1 MAALVAALALIG
13 VTAWLVWPSAPE
25 VRGQDQRIT
34 VVDGPDDD
42 QRVELDTTFFPPPD
56 GGKAPAV
63 LLAHGF
69 GGSKQS
75 MRDQAVRLAQQGYA
89 VLTWS
94 ARGFGRSTGQIALNS
109 PDYEV
114 KDVKQLIDWL
124 AKRPEVRL
132 DASGD
137 PRVGIAGGSYGG
149 AIALMTAAY
158 DHRVD
163 AIVPQ
168 ITWSD
173 LADALFPNAAA
184 QPSGASTTAAQSPGA
199 GTAAQPSGASPA
211 ARPSSA
217 AVQSDDEAAM
227 SGVFKRMWAGI
238 FFGQGVSLD
247 ATSLLSRRET
257 AAGPVTV
264 EQARCGRFRPEI
276 CDIYQ
281 RVAETGRAT
290 PEAVELLRKSSPITV
305 AAQIKAPTLLIQG
318 QRDSL
323 FPLGHADANARAI
336 AAQGTPVS
344 LAWFDGGHDGGNG
357 ETDWL
362 FDQSVAWFARYLK
375 GEGAGQAGTP
385 VSAFTVTRDG
395 GRDPGTRQ
403 RIRLHP
409 EAASYPG
416 LAGTATTSVRLNGPE
431 QNIVNPPGGAPA
443 SVSTVPGLGG
453 LLGGQN
459 TGGVSIDMPGQ
470 SAAFESAPLTAP
482 LQLTGSP
489 TVRVRVTGEGEATL
503 FAKLYDVAD
512 DTQLPTLPAGLVAP
526 VRVTI
531 PEDAGSAEA
540 TISLPAV
547 DHRFAVG
554 HRLRLVVTTTDMG
567 FATPAQPAAYQ
578 VALASPAVTI
588 PTVST
593 LAAAPTGVAWWVWAM
608 PLAAVL
614 LAAVLLSTGRS
625 RRRPVLTTA
634 GQGGAAPSATPDAPL
649 AAPALNGTPQDASA
663 SSAKH
668 DANADATNGATGSF
682 PTNGAAYD
690 ADAGSGAGHDGTARP
705 GGGDANGGHA
715 DVTAD
720 DGRADGGRGADGDA
734 GHGDGA
740 GAGSTSNG
748 VGGDGWSEAGAG
760 IGGGSGVAA
769 VAGGGVRG
777 GAVRF
782 EEAAG
787 DGAGVPL
794 EISGLTKAYRNGELA
809 VNDLSFRVERGQVLG
824 LLGPNGAGKTTT
836 MRMMMGLIHPD
847 AGEIRIFGERVS
859 PGAPVLSR
867 LGSFVEGPGFLPHL
881 SGRDNIELYWAA
893 TGRPKADAHFEEA
906 LEIAG
911 LGKAL
916 ERAVRTYSQG
926 MRQRLAIAQA
936 MLGLPDL
943 LVLDEPTNGLDPPQI
958 REMREVLKR
967 YARDGRTVI
976 VSSHMLAEVEQTCS
990 HVVVMRRGRLV
1001 SAGPVSRLLG
1011 SAAAVR
1017 NGHGPR
1023 LEDVF
1028 LDLIGD
1034 KP

>member
-1 MAALVAALALIG
+1 MAALAAALALIG

-25 VRGQDQRIT
+25 VRGQDQTIT

-63 LLAHGF
+63 LIAHGF
-69 GGSKQS
+69 GGTKQS
-75 MRDQAVRLAQQGYA
+75 VRQQAIDVARQGYA

-94 ARGFGRSTGQIALNS
+94 ARGFGRSTGEIALNS

-132 DASGD
+132 DAAGD

-149 AIALMTAAY
+149 AIALMTAAL

-173 LADALFPNAAA
+173 LAAALFPNAAT
-184 QPSGASTTAAQSPGA
+184 QTTSGAASAESTVTVDPATGA
-199 GTAAQPSGASPA
+199 IGQDAEG
-211 ARPSSA
+211 
-217 AVQSDDEAAM
+217 
-227 SGVFKRMWAGI
+227 GVFKRMWAGI

-247 ATSLLSRRET
+247 ASSLLGRRE
-257 AAGPVTV
+257 AAAPLTP
-264 EQARCGRFRPEI
+264 EQARCGRFLPTI

-281 RVAETGRAT
+281 QVATNGRAT
-290 PEAVELLRKSSPITV
+290 PEAVSLLRASSPITV
-305 AAQIKAPTLLIQG
+305 ANQIKAPTLLIQG

-323 FPLGHADANARAI
+323 FPLSHADATARAI
-336 AAQGTPVS
+336 AAAGTPVS
-344 LAWFDGGHDGGNG
+344 LAWFDGGHDGGDG
-357 ETDWL
+357 EAEWVAE
-362 FDQSVAWFARYLK
+362 QSSAWFARYLK
-375 GEGAGQAGTP
+375 GDTSAPA

-409 EAASYPG
+409 EAGSYPG
-416 LAGTATTSVRLNGPE
+416 LTGTDTTTVRLSGPE

-443 SVSTVPGLGG
+443 SISTVPGVGS
-453 LLGGQN
+453 LLGGGQS
-459 TGGVSIDMPGQ
+459 GGVSIDMPGQ

-482 LQLTGSP
+482 LQLTGSS
-489 TVRVRVTGEGEATL
+489 TVRIRVTGEGEVTL
-503 FAKLYDVAD
+503 FAKLYDVSDGA
-512 DTQLPTLPAGLVAP
+512 QPPALPAGLVAP
-526 VRVTI
+526 IRVTI
-531 PEDAGSAEA
+531 PEDAASAEA
-540 TISLPAV
+540 AVTLPAV
-547 DHRFAVG
+547 DYRFAAG

-567 FATPAQPAAYQ
+567 FATPATPAAYQ
-578 VALASPAVTI
+578 VALASPELKV
-588 PTVST
+588 PTVRT
-593 LAAAPTGVAWWVWAM
+593 LAAPPSGVAWWVWAM
-608 PLAAVL
+608 PLAAVVVAGVL
-614 LAAVLLSTGRS
+614 LATGRTGTRKRRAAVPS
-625 RRRPVLTTA
+625 RTDGGQA
-634 GQGGAAPSATPDAPL
+634 GTDP
-649 AAPALNGTPQDASA
+649 
-663 SSAKH
+663 
-668 DANADATNGATGSF
+668 TG
-682 PTNGAAYD
+682 
-690 ADAGSGAGHDGTARP
+690 ADAGLA
-705 GGGDANGGHA
+705 GDA
-715 DVTAD
+715 D
-720 DGRADGGRGADGDA
+720 
-734 GHGDGA
+734 
-740 GAGSTSNG
+740 
-748 VGGDGWSEAGAG
+748 
-760 IGGGSGVAA
+760 
-769 VAGGGVRG
+769 
-777 GAVRF
+777 
-782 EEAAG
+782 
-787 DGAGVPL
+787 VPL

-809 VNDLSFRVERGQVLG
+809 VDGLSFRVERGQVLG

-836 MRMMMGLIHPD
+836 MRMMMGLIRPD
-847 AGEIRIFGERVS
+847 DGEIRIFGERVT

-893 TGRPKADAHFEEA
+893 TGRPAADAHFDEA

-967 YARDGRTVI
+967 YASDGRTVI

-990 HVVVMRRGRLV
+990 HVVVMQRGKLV
-1001 SAGPVSRLLG
+1001 SAGPVSRLLTS
-1011 SAAAVR
+1011 SAATT

>member
-1 MAALVAALALIG
+1 MKRVAALVAALALIG
-13 VTAWLVWPSAPE
+13 VTTWLVWPSAPE
-25 VRGQDQRIT
+25 VRAQDQRIS
-34 VVDGPDDD
+34 VVDGPADD
-42 QRVELDTTFFPPPD
+42 QRVELDATFFPPPD

-63 LLAHGF
+63 LIAHGF

-75 MRDQAVRLAQQGYA
+75 VREQAIRVAQDGYA

-94 ARGFGRSTGQIALNS
+94 ARGFGRSTGEIALNS

-124 AKRPEVRL
+124 AKRPEVQL

-149 AIALMTAAY
+149 AIALMTAAH
-158 DHRVD
+158 DQRVD

-173 LADALFPNAAA
+173 LADALFPNAATQSTGNTA
-184 QPSGASTTAAQSPGA
+184 TAPESTGNPDTAPQSDAAAGTTPESGTGTTDQTGSGGSGAAQGA
-199 GTAAQPSGASPA
+199 EG
-211 ARPSSA
+211 
-217 AVQSDDEAAM
+217 
-227 SGVFKRMWAGI
+227 GVFKRMWAGI

-247 ATSLLSRRET
+247 SFAMQGPERGQ
-257 AAGPVTV
+257 AAGPLTP
-264 EQARCGRFRPEI
+264 EQARCGRFLPAI

-281 RVAETGRAT
+281 QVAKDGRAT
-290 PEAVELLRKSSPITV
+290 PEAVDLLRKSSPITV
-305 AAQIKAPTLLIQG
+305 ASRIKAPTLLIQG

-323 FPLGHADANARAI
+323 FPLSHADANARAI
-336 AAQGTPVS
+336 AATGTPVS
-344 LAWFDGGHDGGNG
+344 LAWFDGGHDGGDG
-357 ETDWL
+357 EADWL
-362 FDQSVAWFARYLK
+362 FEQSSAWFARYLK
-375 GEGAGQAGTP
+375 GDDAAQAAPP
-385 VSAFTVTRDG
+385 VSTFTVTRDG

-409 EAASYPG
+409 EAGSYPG
-416 LAGTATTSVRLNGPE
+416 LAGTDTTTVQLSGPE
-431 QNIVNPPGGAPA
+431 QSIANPPGGAPA
-443 SVSTVPGLGG
+443 SISTVPGIGG
-453 LLGGQN
+453 LLGGQTN
-459 TGGVSIDMPGQ
+459 GGVSIDMPGQ
-470 SAAFESAPLTAP
+470 SATFESRPLAAP
-482 LQLTGSP
+482 LQLTGSS
-489 TVRVRVTGEGEATL
+489 TAKVRVSGKGEATL

-512 DTQLPTLPAGLVAP
+512 SAQLPTLPAGLVAP

-531 PEDAGSAEA
+531 PEGAGSTEA

-547 DHRFAVG
+547 DHQFAVG

-567 FATPAQPAAYQ
+567 FATPAEPATYQ
-578 VALASPAVTI
+578 VSLASPALAV
-588 PTVST
+588 PTVRT
-593 LAAAPTGVAWWVWAM
+593 LAAPPTGVAWWVWAM

-614 LAAVLLSTGRS
+614 IAAALMATGRTQS
-625 RRRPVLTTA
+625 LARTRLRRPT
-634 GQGGAAPSATPDAPL
+634 
-649 AAPALNGTPQDASA
+649 PALGAEPRVTSA
-663 SSAKH
+663 GLH
-668 DANADATNGATGSF
+668 DM
-682 PTNGAAYD
+682 
-690 ADAGSGAGHDGTARP
+690 SGA
-705 GGGDANGGHA
+705 
-715 DVTAD
+715 
-720 DGRADGGRGADGDA
+720 
-734 GHGDGA
+734 
-740 GAGSTSNG
+740 TSNG
-748 VGGDGWSEAGAG
+748 RSPAPTPNGQAPDTPPRPDVNAQPHPASDTDPRDGTLPAPGFHGAPVPGADPHHASLSGTDPHDVPAPGAEADGLG
-760 IGGGSGVAA
+760 GVA
-769 VAGGGVRG
+769 
-777 GAVRF
+777 
-782 EEAAG
+782 
-787 DGAGVPL
+787 DGAKVPL

-809 VNDLSFRVERGQVLG
+809 VDGLSFRVEQGQVLG

-836 MRMMMGLIHPD
+836 MRMMMGLIRPD
-847 AGEIRIFGERVS
+847 DGEIRIFGERVT

-893 TGRPKADAHFEEA
+893 TGRPRADAHFEEA
-906 LEIAG
+906 LEIAN

-990 HVVVMRRGRLV
+990 HVVVMHRGRLV
-1001 SAGPVSRLLG
+1001 STGTVSRLLS
-1011 SAAAVR
+1011 SATVG

-1034 KP
+1034 KA

>member
-1 MAALVAALALIG
+1 MKRVAALVAALVLIG
-13 VTAWLVWPSAPE
+13 VTTWLVWPSAPE
-25 VRGQDQRIT
+25 VRGQDQQIT
-34 VVDGPDDD
+34 VVDGPADD

-56 GGKAPAV
+56 GGQAPAV

-75 MRDQAVRLAQQGYA
+75 VRDQAVRLAQQGYA

-132 DASGD
+132 DAPGD

-149 AIALMTAAY
+149 AIALLTAAF
-158 DHRVD
+158 DQRVD

-173 LADALFPNAAA
+173 LADALFPNAATTDA
-184 QPSGASTTAAQSPGA
+184 ATPTATPTDAATDGGSGAAA
-199 GTAAQPSGASPA
+199 
-211 ARPSSA
+211 
-217 AVQSDDEAAM
+217 

-238 FFGQGVSLD
+238 FFGRGASLD
-247 ATSLLSRRET
+247 VASLLGRGE
-257 AAGPVTV
+257 AAQAGPPTA
-264 EQARCGRFRPEI
+264 EQARCGRFLPAI
-276 CDIYQ
+276 CDMYQ
-281 RVAETGRAT
+281 QVAEDGRAT
-290 PEAVELLRKSSPITV
+290 PEAIALLRASSPITV
-305 AAQIKAPTLLIQG
+305 ANRIKAPTLLIQG

-323 FPLGHADANARAI
+323 FPLGHADANAKAI
-336 AAQGTPVS
+336 AAAGTPVS

-357 ETDWL
+357 EADWL
-362 FDQSVAWFARYLK
+362 FDQTAAWFARYLD
-375 GEGAGQAGTP
+375 GEGSGQAAPP

-403 RIRLHP
+403 RIQLHP
-409 EAASYPG
+409 EADSYPG
-416 LAGTATTSVRLNGPE
+416 LAGTGTTTVELGGPE

-443 SVSTVPGLGG
+443 SISTVPGIGG

-459 TGGVSIDMPGQ
+459 SPGVSIDMPGQ
-470 SAAFESAPLTAP
+470 GATFESGPLTTP
-482 LQLTGSP
+482 LQLTGSS
-489 TVRVRVTGEGEATL
+489 TVKVKVSGKGEATL

-512 DTQLPTLPAGLVAP
+512 DTQMPTLPAGLVAP
-526 VRVTI
+526 FRVTI
-531 PEDAGSAEA
+531 PDGAGSAEA
-540 TISLPAV
+540 TVSLPAV

-567 FATPAQPAAYQ
+567 FATPAEPAAYQ
-578 VALASPAVTI
+578 VSLASSALTVPV
-588 PTVST
+588 VST

-614 LAAVLLSTGRS
+614 IAAVLLATGRTSARS
-625 RRRPVLTTA
+625 RLRT
-634 GQGGAAPSATPDAPL
+634 
-649 AAPALNGTPQDASA
+649 APAT
-663 SSAKH
+663 
-668 DANADATNGATGSF
+668 
-682 PTNGAAYD
+682 
-690 ADAGSGAGHDGTARP
+690 R
-705 GGGDANGGHA
+705 
-715 DVTAD
+715 
-720 DGRADGGRGADGDA
+720 
-734 GHGDGA
+734 GHGVA
-740 GAGSTSNG
+740 GAGSRSAADPGPVAGTSASATDPEPGAGTSANAAEPRPAGGVAEIAAEPRPVEGAVANG
-748 VGGDGWSEAGAG
+748 DAGAPSPG
-760 IGGGSGVAA
+760 GVAELTA
-769 VAGGGVRG
+769 AEPLPVDGGPAPASPDGVSTSPTGRVNGGPKRTGESG
-777 GAVRF
+777 GA
-782 EEAAG
+782 E
-787 DGAGVPL
+787 VPL

-809 VNDLSFRVERGQVLG
+809 VDDLSFRVERGQVLG

-836 MRMMMGLIHPD
+836 MRMMMGLIQPD
-847 AGEIRIFGERVS
+847 AGEIRIFGEPVT

-881 SGRDNIELYWAA
+881 SGHDNIELYWAA
-893 TGRPKADAHFEEA
+893 TGRPREDAHFDEA
-906 LEIAG
+906 LKIAN

-976 VSSHMLAEVEQTCS
+976 VSSHMLAEVEQACS
-990 HVVVMRRGRLV
+990 HVVVMQRGRLV
-1001 SAGPVSRLLG
+1001 STGPVSLLLS
-1011 SAAAVR
+1011 SAAPG
-1017 NGHGPR
+1017 NGQQGPR

-1028 LDLIGD
+1028 LDLIGE
-1034 KP
+1034 KA